1 MRRRMLLGLLGI
13 AAGGVPPAAL
23 AQTPA
28 ERATRALNRELS
40 DDRSRD
46 RADDARAADTARSAP
61 NPQATPSAQQLDE
74 DRASLRPDV
83 GRPETAGRAAGA
95 LRPTGED
102 RNVSR

>member
-1 MRRRMLLGLLGI
+1 MRRRMLLGLAGL
-13 AAGGVPPAAL
+13 AAGFPAL

-61 NPQATPSAQQLDE
+61 NPQATPYAQQLDE

-83 GRPETAGRAAGA
+83 GRPETSGRAAGA
-95 LRPTGED
+95 LRSTGED